1 MNDVVL
7 ISVLQNLTVLIGFML
22 FSLFLLHYY
31 YLGQGVSLIVKVKK
45 SLIMLAVFY
54 VIGIANGYVAQFMG
68 INFLGSI
75 YEWFLSLF

>member
-7 ISVLQNLTVLIGFML
+7 ISVLQNLTVLIGFVL

-31 YLGQGVSLIVKVKK
+31 YLGQGVSLVVKVKK
-45 SLIMLAVFY
+45 SLIMLAIFY

-68 INFLGSI
+68 INWVCTVENYFT
-75 YEWFLSLF
+75 